1 RLSSM
6 KVKHLS
12 FLVLLVAM
20 LGCNQDDENLQALNG
35 TYRGIFVRDQQAVKV
50 ELSFDNGTYQGYSER
65 YKFPAICRG
74 TYTVSGN
81 KIIFANDCPWTAE
94 FDWTL
99 ILSGEWDFNLIGS
112 TLILTHSNEDKYALT
127 RQ

>member
-1 RLSSM
+1 M
-6 KVKHLS
+6 KANNLI

-20 LGCNQDDENLQALNG
+20 LGCNQDDENLQDLNG
-35 TYRGIFVRDQQAVKV
+35 DYIGIFERDGEVADV
-50 ELSFDNGTYQGYSER
+50 ELTLDNGTYQGQGEHP
-65 YKFPAICRG
+65 KFPAICRG

-99 ILSGEWDFNLIGS
+99 ILSGEWSFNLLGS
-112 TLILTHSNEDKYALT
+112 LLKLTHSNGDKYALI

>member
-1 RLSSM
+1 M

-20 LGCNQDDENLQALNG
+20 LGCNQDEENLQALDG
-35 TYRGIFVRDQQAVKV
+35 AYRGIFVRDQQAVKV

-65 YKFPAICRG
+65 YKFPALCRG
-74 TYTVSGN
+74 TYTVLRN
-81 KIIFANDCPWTAE
+81 KITFANDCAWTAE

-99 ILSGEWDFNLIGS
+99 ILSGDWNFDLTGS
-112 TLILTHSNEDKYALT
+112 LLILTHANGDKYTLT

>member
-1 RLSSM
+1 M

-35 TYRGIFVRDQQAVKV
+35 TYVGIFERDGEVADV
-50 ELSFDNGTYQGYSER
+50 ELTLDNGIYQGQGEHP
-65 YKFPAICRG
+65 KFPAICRG

-81 KIIFANDCPWTAE
+81 KITFANDCFWTAE

-99 ILSGEWDFNLIGS
+99 ILSGEWNFNLPGS
-112 TLILTHSNEDKYALT
+112 LLILTNANGDKYTLT